1 MNGDYDKPGM
11 STIRQGYCRAEAQKL
26 LKSLWIESPEEIDLE
41 TLAFKAGSLS
51 IEEGGLENSDG
62 RIVTTGGQG
71 GVIRVKSDMHRGRKR
86 FTIAHEIGH
95 YQLHPK
101 LRLSHSDESSSFRI
115 WNDANEEAEANM
127 FAAELLMP
135 EFLFRPRMGKDD
147 PSLATMDRLAEEF
160 KTSTM
165 ATLFQYIT
173 YTKEPLAM
181 VVSVDGRV
189 KWRVQ
194 SQAFKP
200 SIRLGELHKYSG
212 ASEITL
218 GISPDTKGLVDT
230 PATAWLPFEDTDAD
244 LKEDS
249 RLLETYGCIV
259 TILWLDDDL

>member
-1 MNGDYDKPGM
+1 M
-11 STIRQGYCRAEAQKL
+11 SKIRQGFCKAEAHKL
-26 LKSLWIESPEEIDLE
+26 LKSLWIESPDEIDLQ

-62 RIVTTGGQG
+62 RIVTTGDQG
-71 GVIRVKSDMHRGRKR
+71 GVIRVKSGMHRGRKR

-101 LRLSHSDESSSFRI
+101 LRLSHNDESSNFRI
-115 WNDANEEAEANM
+115 WNDMNEEAEANM

-135 EFLFRPRMGKDD
+135 EFLFKPKLGRED

-181 VVSVDGRV
+181 VVSVEGRV

-194 SQAFKP
+194 SQEFKP
-200 SIRLGELHKYSG
+200 SITRGELHKYSG
-212 ASEITL
+212 ASEINL
-218 GISPDTKGLVDT
+218 GKSSDTNGLVDT
-230 PATAWLPFEDTDAD
+230 PAAAWLPFEDTDSD

-249 RLLETYGCIV
+249 RLLEAYGCVV
-259 TILWLDDDL
+259 TVLWLDDDL